1 MNPQYTPEEEYRP
14 RPSFWSRL
22 RNGFLGSD
30 EYEDEE
36 EGEAVAP
43 AAAPVATENRRPAP
57 APLRMQHVRTNKVDV
72 RLSAKTFEDARV
84 ASDGLKNGVYQIVN
98 LERASPQ
105 MAERITDFLNGV
117 CYALDGTVERV
128 GDKVYMYVPANVAVE
143 VDSGDRSARPA
154 PRRSPYDPE

>member
-1 MNPQYTPEEEYRP
+1 MNPQYTPEEDDYRP
-14 RPSFWSRL
+14 RPSFWARL
-22 RNGFLGSD
+22 RNGFLGGE
-30 EYEDEE
+30 EYDDEE
-36 EGEAVAP
+36 ETETAAP
-43 AAAPVATENRRPAP
+43 PMAAAAPENRRAP
-57 APLRMQHVRTNKVDV
+57 APLRMQHVRTNKVEV

-84 ASDGLKNGVYQIVN
+84 ASDGLKNGIYQIVN

-128 GDKVYMYVPANVAVE
+128 GDKVYMYVPANVSVE
-143 VDSGDRSARPA
+143 VDSGDHSPRPA